1 MISSYK
7 YDENTYAKKIFD
19 SNKFQTKHIPT
30 ELRLLVIYYRD
41 VLGLKP
47 KDRKIKLYKFC
58 EDNIPDFNKAVYY
71 KIINRALQR
80 GSNKKQKLVTIDKVD
95 IYKDEVDYI
104 NSLDIKYDYKK
115 IMFAFLVQMRLNK
128 IMYEKRNNKEYKAT
142 NYFKGGKQ
150 KYKNILSMA
159 NVSSKIDIND
169 DFVNDLSQ
177 GNSPLIT
184 VLCKGLIILNFL
196 NNCKQIGDIAF
207 AVKNYEDVGWYLD
220 YYNHIDKI
228 KLCAYCEQPF
238 KQHYNNECYCRKHK
252 EYQPIETKTL
262 ACVDCGHPFTVDA
275 RNMTKKRCDECQHK
289 IDNEKTRLRM
299 KKYRDK

>member
-177 GNSPLIT
+177 VENPLIT
-184 VLCKGLIILNFL
+184 ILYKGLIILNFL
-196 NNCKQIGDIAF
+196 DNCKQSGDIVF
-207 AVKNYEDVGWYLD
+207 VIKNYEDVGWYFD
-220 YYNHIDKI
+220 YYNHVDKV

-238 KQHYNNECYCRKHK
+238 KQVHGNELYCKKHK
-252 EYQPIETKTL
+252 EYQPIETKTIN
-262 ACVDCGHPFTVDA
+262 CIDCGKEISVDSKDNQTV
-275 RNMTKKRCDECQHK
+275 RCDECQHK
-289 IDNEKTRLRM
+289 HLQKLWKESKRRQRM
-299 KKYRDK
+299 S